1 MTKKAQNKVIIIIF
15 SIVLILLISIY
26 ILNQYEVYI
35 LTVENIYDDH
45 IRANLPLYKTY
56 TLSKNIIIYDKDGN
70 ILNISDMKVGDTI
83 FFIPENN
90 DNLESA
96 IIEEINNFNNTFTVS
111 CVFTT
116 LEYPIPIQ
124 DPKNIKII
132 DYNRNEISISKLN
145 IGDTLYV
152 VMKKNPFK
160 NNFEEPKLIQL
171 LTTE

>member
-56 TLSKNIIIYDKDGN
+56 TLSKNII
-70 ILNISDMKVGDTI
+70 ISDMKVGDTI